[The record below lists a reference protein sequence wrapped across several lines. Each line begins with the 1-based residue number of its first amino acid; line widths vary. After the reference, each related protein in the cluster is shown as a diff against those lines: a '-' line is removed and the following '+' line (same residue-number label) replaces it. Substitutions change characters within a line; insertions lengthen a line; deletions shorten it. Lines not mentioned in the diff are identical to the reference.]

1 MVDVDLHT
9 CYHQVVA
16 AAAET
21 LQIRVCD
28 FAIDQLAQATQIV
41 DMRCYVFFEI
51 DCYSQSVFEQF
62 FRIHCKLF
70 SFNATLQNNIQI
82 NMYHKTPLSGARIH
96 DSDKPQTLRRELNS
110 LRRNVHEMCM
120 RSSASTNFDCNKLLS
135 GADEHDDYIT
145 TGTAA
150 AAQPMTMDKI
160 VETTKLVNGGA
171 KRTLVDSLAPM
182 RTVITTTAA
191 KSNKYDG
198 CVF

>member
-1 MVDVDLHT
+1 
-9 CYHQVVA
+9 
-16 AAAET
+16 
-21 LQIRVCD
+21 
-28 FAIDQLAQATQIV
+28 
-41 DMRCYVFFEI
+41 
-51 DCYSQSVFEQF
+51 
-62 FRIHCKLF
+62 
-70 SFNATLQNNIQI
+70 
-82 NMYHKTPLSGARIH
+82 MYHKTPLSGARIH

-198 CVF
+198 CVV